1 MANRKLRLDKLPS
14 NNLTTPNEEVSII
27 TGGVKTRRGGGLARE
42 VRNIGNSLFAE
53 IVMPAIKSAVVDFF
67 SNGVNMM
74 MFGSD
79 SQPRRGQPRSYNKQ
93 YRERRRGSARQR
105 SPNRRIERTQEVFE
119 DIFFDRRDDAQLVL
133 GRMMELVADYGQ
145 ASIGDLYSLV
155 GLASNITHEGWGWD
169 DLSRVR
175 VHYSSE
181 GYVVDFPEPEYFN

>member
-93 YRERRRGSARQR
+93 YRERRRSGGRQR